1 MNCFENLIK
10 YIMFLVNALFVL
22 AGVVLIGFGAYAQ
35 IKSKNVLNFVG
46 DNYTN
51 TPIAIVVLGMYLV
64 RVRGK
69 YNRAWSIS
77 ERINLQV

>member
-22 AGVVLIGFGAYAQ
+22 AGIVLIGFGAYAQ

-46 DNYTN
+46 DNY
-51 TPIAIVVLGMYLV
+51 I
-64 RVRGK
+64 
-69 YNRAWSIS
+69 
-77 ERINLQV
+77 